1 MSKLDLDRMT
11 LASFLPNHQAI
22 VAFERVLND
31 VGSGLP
37 STIEEANALAGQAL
51 AAAAQALS
59 MLAEVAGALE
69 QMTAVPR
76 AELGTISP
84 QNADAVEITGGTIG
98 LDAGTVAA
106 PSFYLAGDKTTGL
119 YRIATNNW
127 GLSIAGVK
135 LADYSATAAAYTQNV
150 STTKQL
156 VSTVATGTA
165 PLVVD
170 STTLVANLYVAR
182 AALADDATHAT
193 NADNATTANAL
204 TSPTSYPADATDLP
218 TVITLA
224 NALKAAAI
232 SKGL

>member
-1 MSKLDLDRMT
+1 MPKLTLDRQT
-11 LASFLPNHQAI
+11 LAKFLPNHQAI
-22 VAFERVLND
+22 VAFEKVLTSTDEMPD
-31 VGSGLP
+31 V
-37 STIEEANALAGQAL
+37 IEEALMQAAQAVVAAGQAL
-51 AAAAQALS
+51 A
-59 MLAEVAGALE
+59 MLADLVDDTL
-69 QMTAVPR
+69 PR
-76 AELGTISP
+76 AQLGTLSA
-84 QNADAVEITGGTIG
+84 QNHDAVEITGGKIG
-98 LDAGTVAA
+98 LDAGTVGA
-106 PSFYLAGDKTTGL
+106 PSFYLGGDTTTGL
-119 YRIATNNW
+119 YRIAADNW

-150 STTKQL
+150 STIKQL

-193 NADNATTANAL
+193 NADNAITANAL
-204 TSPTSYPADATDLP
+204 TSPSSYPTDATDLP